1 VPAAGPLGGGRARA
15 REPARERPV
24 GEAPT
29 LVGRDAELA
38 ALRRWVDEAARG
50 RGRAVLIAGDPGIGK
65 TRLAGEAAA
74 IAASKGAQVHRGASY
89 ELEGAPPFWPWVQV
103 VRSVAEQL
111 DDAELR
117 QALGAGAAYVA
128 QVAPELRGRA
138 EGPAPARLDGE
149 AARFRAYD
157 AVAHFLARAAARRP
171 LLLVLDDLHWADLP
185 SLRLLGFVAGALGRT
200 PALVVATYRA
210 GEVRPGQPLAET
222 LARLAREPAV
232 ERIALGALT
241 QAEVARLV
249 AGETGAAVPEE
260 LSARL
265 HRRTGGN
272 PFLLG
277 ELLRLGAPDGT
288 PATAAAGEVP
298 ATVREVVGERLAR
311 LPGEAAEVLTVAALA
326 PDSFGVDALAAV
338 TGLPAERVLE
348 LVEAALAAGLVVE
361 DPEGRGGWRF
371 AHDLVREAVYESQST
386 ARRARLHAAYGTAL
400 EAVLGPRADAAA
412 AELAHHFGLAAAVAA
427 DGHDAEDLVAKG
439 VGYAKL
445 AAEQAD
451 ARLAYEDA
459 AGHYERALAVLDRS
473 GGDAARLRCEL
484 LLGMGDA
491 RRCAGD
497 VIGAR
502 ACLEP
507 AFELASEL
515 GEPTWMA
522 RAALGFNSGN
532 LWASWLDLWQ
542 PDEPSVRLLD
552 GARVALGDEDSAL
565 KASLL
570 AQLAVNFHSEDELS
584 TLSAEALGMARRLRD
599 PMPWPTRSPP
609 S

>member
-1 VPAAGPLGGGRARA
+1 
-15 REPARERPV
+15 
-24 GEAPT
+24 
-29 LVGRDAELA
+29 
-38 ALRRWVDEAARG
+38 
-50 RGRAVLIAGDPGIGK
+50 
-65 TRLAGEAAA
+65 
-74 IAASKGAQVHRGASY
+74 
-89 ELEGAPPFWPWVQV
+89 
-103 VRSVAEQL
+103 
-111 DDAELR
+111 
-117 QALGAGAAYVA
+117 
-128 QVAPELRGRA
+128 
-138 EGPAPARLDGE
+138 
-149 AARFRAYD
+149 
-157 AVAHFLARAAARRP
+157 
-171 LLLVLDDLHWADLP
+171 
-185 SLRLLGFVAGALGRT
+185 
-200 PALVVATYRA
+200 
-210 GEVRPGQPLAET
+210 
-222 LARLAREPAV
+222 
-232 ERIALGALT
+232 
-241 QAEVARLV
+241 VARLV

-326 PDSFGVDALAAV
+326 PDCFGFDALAAV

-348 LVEAALAAGLVVE
+348 LVEAALAARLVVE

-400 EAVLGPRADAAA
+400 EAVLGPRAGAAA
-412 AELAHHFGLAAAVAA
+412 AELAHHFGRAAAVAA
-427 DGHDAEDLVAKG
+427 DGHDAEVLVAKG

-459 AGHYERALAVLDRS
+459 AGHYERALAVLDRAR
-473 GGDAARLRCEL
+473 GEAAGLRCEL

-552 GARVALGDEDSAL
+552 GARAALGDEDSAL
-565 KASLL
+565 KASRL

-584 TLSAEALGMARRLRD
+584 RLSAEALGMARRLRD
-599 PMPWPTRSPP
+599 PHALVDALTAQLITCLVAGADDRLAHADKLVGMAEAAGLPEPATLGRQYRVILLLQRGDASAARAELA
-609 S
+609 SFARTATALHHRCS